1 MDKVIKTT
9 PVTLVVTYRA
19 DKPRWYK
26 KVPPGEGNFFLQQ
39 ALWTL
44 RQNGASIL
52 QQGDVMRDKAKMND
66 MSSPR
71 PRRND
76 DGLGPTSDIGA
87 RLRALFGAV
96 QDEPV
101 PDRLLDLLEKL
112 DEAEGKSSSAKGE

>member
-1 MDKVIKTT
+1 
-9 PVTLVVTYRA
+9 
-19 DKPRWYK
+19 
-26 KVPPGEGNFFLQQ
+26 
-39 ALWTL
+39 
-44 RQNGASIL
+44 
-52 QQGDVMRDKAKMND
+52 MRDKTKMND

-71 PRRND
+71 PRRRD

-112 DEAEGKSSSAKGE
+112 DEAESKAPSTKGE

>member
-1 MDKVIKTT
+1 
-9 PVTLVVTYRA
+9 
-19 DKPRWYK
+19 
-26 KVPPGEGNFFLQQ
+26 
-39 ALWTL
+39 
-44 RQNGASIL
+44 
-52 QQGDVMRDKAKMND
+52 MRDKSKMNE
-66 MSSPR
+66 MSTPR

-112 DEAEGKSSSAKGE
+112 DEAESKSSSAKGD

>member
-1 MDKVIKTT
+1 MGVNS
-9 PVTLVVTYRA
+9 
-19 DKPRWYK
+19 
-26 KVPPGEGNFFLQQ
+26 G
-39 ALWTL
+39 
-44 RQNGASIL
+44 
-52 QQGDVMRDKAKMND
+52 QQGGAMRDKAKMND

-96 QDEPV
+96 QDEPI

-112 DEAEGKSSSAKGE
+112 DQAETKSSAKGE